1 MTDFCRREESGF
13 TLVEILMAV
22 AILMLGLVAVM
33 QWFPLGTAGVESGRR
48 QSTGVFLAEQKIEQ
62 IKAWSLGSAANQG
75 FAQVIAGGGCFGA
88 GGPCN
93 NDALN
98 TIPGYPEY
106 SRTVTITACL
116 AAPCP
121 VPLTTTTRLVRVQVQ
136 YRRVTDRGTL
146 TGGQQVDIAT
156 LLASH

>member
-1 MTDFCRREESGF
+1 MKGFCRRDESGF
-13 TLVEILMAV
+13 TLVELLVAI
-22 AILMLGLVAVM
+22 AILMIGLVAVM

-62 IKAWSLGSAANQG
+62 IKAWSLGAAPGQG
-75 FAQVIAGGGCFGA
+75 FATVVQGGACCA
-88 GGPCN
+88 
-93 NDALN
+93 NDGFN

-106 SRTVTITACL
+106 SRTVTIANGPTA
-116 AAPCP
+116 
-121 VPLTTTTRLVRVQVQ
+121 TTRLVRVHVQ

-156 LLASH
+156 LIASH